1 MKEKSVFVLSA
12 CLAAS
17 PASAVINIV
26 LDYGDTSAQHIASYG
41 AAFTA
46 AERFWESRV
55 TGYIDQG
62 IGAPSELRINVTLE
76 NIDGLGD
83 TLGSASVTHANFLG
97 SFVEPTRGQMTFDTS
112 DIPFYGNVYPG
123 TFEDVIRHEMGHV
136 LGLGLLWTFNDVY
149 VNGSGQYTGAAGL
162 AAFRQEFNA
171 PTAAFVPVELQGGA
185 GTANAHWDEG
195 TNFASNGRRLDDE
208 LMSGSASGNM
218 WLSNTTLQSFRD
230 IGYTVIPEPA
240 ASAFC
245 LASVVLACTIRRRIR
260 STRGCRF
267 PGVSAGSTNR

>member
-1 MKEKSVFVLSA
+1 MNNKSLFY
-12 CLAAS
+12 CLIAS
-17 PASAVINIV
+17 SMVSSVSAVMNIV
-26 LDYGDTSAQHIASYG
+26 LDYGDTSAQDISSYG

-62 IGAPSELRINVTLE
+62 NAAPSELRIDVSLG
-76 NIDGLGD
+76 NIDGFAG
-83 TLGSASVTHANFLG
+83 TLGTASVTRVNFLG
-97 SFVEPTRGQMTFDTS
+97 SFVEPTRGEMTFDTT
-112 DIPFYGNVYPG
+112 DIPFYGNTFPG

-149 VNGSGQYTGAAGL
+149 VDGTGQYTGAAGL
-162 AAFRQEFNA
+162 AAFREEFNA
-171 PTAAFVPVELQGGA
+171 PTAAFVPVELAGGA
-185 GTANAHWDEG
+185 GTADGHWDEG

-230 IGYTVIPEPA
+230 IGYTVVPEPA
-240 ASAFC
+240 AYALWIGFLCICRAFASRSKAGNSA
-245 LASVVLACTIRRRIR
+245 A
-260 STRGCRF
+260 
-267 PGVSAGSTNR
+267 